1 MRYLIYQQQR
11 LGRVSKIILVILSQ
25 IDSLII
31 AKLGQSL
38 EKTFCRPVEIRYE
51 ITSLDFAYDNA
62 REQYMSPL
70 VLARFRKMKKRRGD
84 KIIAV
89 TDVDLYSTGYDFVYG
104 EADMKAGVASLSI
117 NRLIDDATDLNLN
130 IERIIR
136 EATHEMGHLFGLGHC
151 RDRQCVMCTCTCLEE
166 VDAAQGGL
174 CPDCSKK
181 LKPQL

>member
-1 MRYLIYQQQR
+1 M
-11 LGRVSKIILVILSQ
+11 SKIILVILSQ
-25 IDSLII
+25 IDPQISTMLE
-31 AKLGQSL
+31 QSL
-38 EKTFCRPVEIRYE
+38 VKTFCRPVEISYE
-51 ITSLDFAYDNA
+51 LTNLDFAYDKVRN
-62 REQYMSPL
+62 QYMSPIL
-70 VLARFRKMKKRRGD
+70 LARLRRMKKGRGD

-89 TDVDLYSTGYDFVYG
+89 TDLDLYSTGYDFIYG

-117 NRLIDDATDLNLN
+117 NRLIGEASDLNLN

-151 RDRQCVMCTCTCLEE
+151 RDRQCVMCTCTCLAE

-174 CPDCSKK
+174 CPDCNNE